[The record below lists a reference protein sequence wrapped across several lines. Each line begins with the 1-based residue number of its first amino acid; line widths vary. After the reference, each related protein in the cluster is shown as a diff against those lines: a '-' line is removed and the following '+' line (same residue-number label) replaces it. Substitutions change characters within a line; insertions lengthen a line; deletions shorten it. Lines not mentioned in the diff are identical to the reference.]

1 VVKMAT
7 HGFDRLVHIVWTAA
21 SSGAAR
27 LVHVLRAAASSAGA
41 GAFGLLICLAGPASL
56 AQAAAS
62 PAAGTLTCFAVDV
75 SGSNLYSSNGEPASD
90 PGPVF
95 VRQQVVELYAQIL
108 ADYSQTVGQRLGV
121 VTFGTAIG
129 TDIGPLTMSGPATES
144 ELAAAM
150 PGALQP
156 APAEAAWT
164 DWVAGVNGCERMFE
178 RSGATHG
185 MVAVLTDG
193 FPQGPAGGPARQLA
207 AISPIARKLGS
218 EGISIQPVLYGA
230 GADQPGSARHA
241 MTQLAAMGHGQLVL
255 AATPLD
261 MLRSALSLASHATG
275 LQLGGSEISVDGTS
289 SVGMQLSPQIA
300 TAVLVVLRSSDK
312 VQVSVAAPGGKTL
325 STAAVGSGNLGLVIP
340 LTQPAAGK
348 YLVSADGQGSVFA
361 AELVLYNTVP
371 VPSPSPS
378 VHPDRIRHAAGSS
391 LIWLVIVGLV
401 VLAVAA
407 VVSWRITARRR
418 RPKGTLVL
426 WWGPDQRILDPAE
439 VDGRVDIAELLRTG
453 ADPAGWSVEWTRR
466 SPIVTGPDGTTVHLL
481 ADETK
486 TVETDPPATFTW
498 LPDGID
504 TVYDEPPGRPA
515 STVP

>member
-1 VVKMAT
+1 MAT

-185 MVAVLTDG
+185 MVAVLTDS
-193 FPQGPAGGPARQLA
+193 PRDRLA
-207 AISPIARKLGS
+207 VRPGNWRRSRPSPRSWG
-218 EGISIQPVLYGA
+218 QR
-230 GADQPGSARHA
+230 GSA
-241 MTQLAAMGHGQLVL
+241 
-255 AATPLD
+255 
-261 MLRSALSLASHATG
+261 
-275 LQLGGSEISVDGTS
+275 S
-289 SVGMQLSPQIA
+289 SP
-300 TAVLVVLRSSDK
+300 
-312 VQVSVAAPGGKTL
+312 
-325 STAAVGSGNLGLVIP
+325 
-340 LTQPAAGK
+340 
-348 YLVSADGQGSVFA
+348 FF
-361 AELVLYNTVP
+361 TVP
-371 VPSPSPS
+371 GLTSPGP
-378 VHPDRIRHAAGSS
+378 PD
-391 LIWLVIVGLV
+391 
-401 VLAVAA
+401 
-407 VVSWRITARRR
+407 T
-418 RPKGTLVL
+418 P
-426 WWGPDQRILDPAE
+426 
-439 VDGRVDIAELLRTG
+439 
-453 ADPAGWSVEWTRR
+453 
-466 SPIVTGPDGTTVHLL
+466 
-481 ADETK
+481 
-486 TVETDPPATFTW
+486 
-498 LPDGID
+498 
-504 TVYDEPPGRPA
+504 
-515 STVP
+515 